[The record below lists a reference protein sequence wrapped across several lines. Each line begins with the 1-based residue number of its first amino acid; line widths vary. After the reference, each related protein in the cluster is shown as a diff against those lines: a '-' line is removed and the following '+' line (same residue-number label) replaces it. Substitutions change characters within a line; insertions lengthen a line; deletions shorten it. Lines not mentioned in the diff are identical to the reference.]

1 MGLDSSETDELSPSE
16 EEDLGDK
23 AARYEEERYLPN
35 EQRAKCL
42 GKKQKKVGGGN
53 HAVSRPIGPSTPPPY
68 VERFYSDSFLT
79 RDEQKKI

>member
-16 EEDLGDK
+16 EEDLEYE
-23 AARYEEERYLPN
+23 AARYEEERYHPDERRDN
-35 EQRAKCL
+35 SL
-42 GKKQKKVGGGN
+42 GKKQMKVGGGN